1 MKQKIW
7 EVILERYIP
16 LLLAAVLA
24 IFGWHKVDN
33 LAAERDRTNRQR
45 DLQIEYLISAYSKL
59 ANASGRDPKPGSQY
73 FADMET
79 AMADIQLFG
88 ADSQI
93 EKAKKIMDEFQKT
106 RCGPVNELLTDLRD
120 DLRREMDL
128 SRIKGDVQWFRP
140 GGVTTPR
147 SKTKKR

>member
-24 IFGWHKVDN
+24 VFGWHKVDN

-45 DLQIEYLISAYSKL
+45 DLRIQYLISAYGKL

-73 FADMET
+73 FEDMET

-88 ADSQI
+88 SDSQI
-93 EKAKKIMDEFQKT
+93 EKAKKTMDKFQET
-106 RCGPVNELLTDLRD
+106 GCGPVNELLTELRD
-120 DLRREMDL
+120 DLRQEMDL
-128 SRIKGDVQWFRP
+128 SRIEENVQWFRP

-147 SKTKKR
+147 PKTKKR